1 MKKLTAMLMAGI
13 MTLGLVGCGS
23 STTSETTTETPKA
36 TETAVTTETATET
49 TADAAEETSD
59 MDALIAA
66 AKEEGTLTVYGS
78 CEEAYL

>member
-36 TETAVTTETATET
+36 TETVATTQTATEIGT
-49 TADAAEETSD
+49 QAWACSVSSIILQESSKTGSR
-59 MDALIAA
+59 MS
-66 AKEEGTLTVYGS
+66 AKVRWVR
-78 CEEAYL
+78 